1 MTKETNDIL
10 AEQLA
15 VLSAD
20 IKPKVGKTARERA
33 EGIASAHIRTEKTRL
48 ETAFAAWCAQ
58 GLLSKMA
65 PEDAKVW
72 HDYNSA
78 VDAMIEYAKRVGPKE
93 EYNNN
98 ARSLSANKVSF
109 ARFLTGEDSY
119 YRADPKLIVM
129 AEKVPGYAKKKA
141 SIDKRLAELD
151 AIMVATKKA
160 IWRTHRE
167 KGEITVS
174 GIDIGKTVAAII
186 KQAIGVPAIAA
197 PAIVPDVMPAE
208 A

>member
-1 MTKETNDIL
+1 MMKETNDIL

-33 EGIASAHIRTEKTRL
+33 EGIASGHIRSEKTRL
-48 ETAFAAWCAQ
+48 EAAFAAWCAQ

-72 HDYNSA
+72 HDYNA
-78 VDAMIEYAKRVGPKE
+78 AMDAMIERAKRVGPKQ

-98 ARSLSANKVSF
+98 ARRLSGERASF
-109 ARFLTGEDSY
+109 AKFLTGEDSY
-119 YRADPKLIVM
+119 YNADPKLLVM

-141 SIDKRLAELD
+141 ALDKRFAELD
-151 AIMVATKKA
+151 AIMAATKKA

-167 KGEITVS
+167 RGELTVS
-174 GIDIGKTVAAII
+174 GIDIGTTVAAII
-186 KQAIGVPAIAA
+186 KQAIGVPALAA
-197 PAIVPDVMPAE
+197 PAIVPEVMPAE